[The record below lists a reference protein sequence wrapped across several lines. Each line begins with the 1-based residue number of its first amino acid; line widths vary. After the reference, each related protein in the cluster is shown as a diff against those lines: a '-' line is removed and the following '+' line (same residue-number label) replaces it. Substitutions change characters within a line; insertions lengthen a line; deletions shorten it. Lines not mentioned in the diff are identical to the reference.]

1 MDGGGRMLV
10 TMTCLVLLGSGMAAL
25 PASEDGPGLRRLIEK
40 IGLSSNEEK
49 QNIGGENLTCCQKL
63 LPYFGGSGVHPVSL

>member
-1 MDGGGRMLV
+1 MLV
-10 TMTCLVLLGSGMAAL
+10 TMTCLVFLGSGMAAL

-49 QNIGGENLTCCQKL
+49 QNIGGRILRAVRNCCCIL
-63 LPYFGGSGVHPVSL
+63 EEVESIL